1 MQIDLIETF
10 LDLMETS
17 SFNRTAERLG
27 ITQSTVSSR
36 IQALETALERRLFQR
51 SRAGTKPTPAGL
63 RFLDH
68 ARNLRHE
75 WNQASR
81 AVRRVH
87 DFDQALRIGI
97 QHDLAA
103 SRIGEWMAD
112 FRSVLPGTHFYV
124 ELDYSNQMNADLLA
138 GDLDLAVVF
147 TPRHLPDLVFE
158 PVGEVVYRMV
168 SGEAGLLA
176 EITPERYIFAN
187 YSPTFDRMHRRIAS
201 ALVDAPQ
208 ASGQDLVVAGMLA
221 ALGGSA
227 YVLEETALAMVADQG
242 YRFVEDAPAISQPVY
257 AAVHL
262 QHRHSHIHRRLH
274 NVIRKHFAQDQPVA
288 SL

>member
-1 MQIDLIETF
+1 MQIELIETF

-27 ITQSTVSSR
+27 IKQSTVSNR
-36 IQALETALERRLFQR
+36 VQVLESELGRKLFTR
-51 SRAGTKPTPAGL
+51 SRAGTRPTAAGL

-75 WNQASR
+75 WVQASR

-103 SRIGEWMAD
+103 AQIGDWVSE
-112 FRSVLPGTHFYV
+112 FRAIQANTYFYV
-124 ELDYSNQMNADLLA
+124 ELDYSIQMNADLLA
-138 GDLDLAVVF
+138 GELDLAVLF
-147 TPRHLPDLVFE
+147 TPGHLPDIHYDR
-158 PVGEVVYRMV
+158 VGEVSYCMISDSADR
-168 SGEAGLLA
+168 LA
-176 EITPERYIFAN
+176 EVRPERYIFAN
-187 YSPTFDRMHRRIAS
+187 YSPAFDRLHRQLTGT
-201 ALVDAPQ
+201 LVDAPL
-208 ASGQDLVVAGMLA
+208 ASGQNLVVAGMLA

-227 YVLEETALAMVADQG
+227 YVLEETAAAMIASAG
-242 YRFVEDAPAISQPVY
+242 YRLVEDAPAIAQPVY

-262 QHRHSHIHRRLH
+262 QHRHSHIHKRLFS
-274 NVIRKHFAQDQPVA
+274 VIRDHFAHERAP
-288 SL
+288 L